1 MTLHNPISGTAPG
14 LSKPRRA
21 PPKGILT
28 PTEWSEVF
36 DALTLALDA
45 LGDGPGDVDR
55 GFFQNC
61 ILNQR
66 IALKITHARMQK
78 MEVGKQ

>member
-1 MTLHNPISGTAPG
+1 MTLHNPISGNAPG
-14 LSKPRRA
+14 LPKPRRT

-28 PTEWSEVF
+28 PVEWAEVH

-55 GFFQNC
+55 GYFHNC
-61 ILNQR
+61 VLNQR
-66 IALKITHARMQK
+66 IALKITHNRMQK
-78 MEVGKQ
+78 MEGAKQ